1 MKKLA
6 LLLVVVSLFVASP
19 VMAENYKAYV
29 TGRDLIERCGTEND
43 PTKMGTLPNCIGYI
57 AAVIDLHES
66 FVRADATKPIFCK
79 PYRHD
84 LTEMHKVVCKF
95 LKENPNLL
103 INSASDLV
111 IQAMTELFPCSKP

>member
-6 LLLVVVSLFVASP
+6 FLLVAVSLFVTSP

-43 PTKMGTLPNCIGYI
+43 PTKMATLPNCIGYI

-66 FVRADATKPIFCK
+66 LRRADATKPIFCK
-79 PYRHD
+79 PVRHD
-84 LTEMHKVVCKF
+84 LIEMHKYVCKY
-95 LKENPNLL
+95 LDENLDLL
-103 INSASDLV
+103 FNSASYLV
-111 IQAMTELFPCSKP
+111 VQALAELFPCTEP